1 MSDTADLAAAG
12 QSLWVDNITRELLDT
27 GVIQQFADEF
37 SVTGLTS
44 SSITFMK
51 PLTKKSLGEKGC
63 DT

>member
-44 SSITFMK
+44 NPSIFDKAITD
-51 PLTKKSLGEKGC
+51 S
-63 DT
+63 